1 MAQLSLPVLHAVAG
15 AILIAGTPMK
25 AAIGVLM
32 EILQVIDVRAYLI
45 ARTSLDFDGQ
55 RRDVLRIRRTNYLER
70 TIPPIV
76 HPYVQRADCT
86 GSSRT
91 TPEKLDQVCA
101 LLMRA

>member
-55 RRDVLRIRRTNYLER
+55 RRDVLRIRRT
-70 TIPPIV
+70 
-76 HPYVQRADCT
+76 
-86 GSSRT
+86 
-91 TPEKLDQVCA
+91 
-101 LLMRA
+101 